1 MPELP
6 EVETIKRK
14 LTPNIIGKTIS
25 NIKVISPKNF
35 VGNKNDVIGKK
46 IVDVNRYGKV
56 LVIKLV
62 NDKYLNIHFKL
73 SGQILFAKDIDHA
86 VFKNTIPFT
95 GGNKMPAN
103 TTRVIIRFSDGGG
116 LFFND
121 LRMFGWIKVSD
132 EPLAPKGIDVLSE
145 KFTPNLIASL
155 TEKTRKPIKVLLMDQ
170 DLITGIGNI
179 YANDALFLAKI
190 HPQRPSNSITGQE
203 IKLLFNSIKKVIN
216 DGIKDL
222 GSSGAD
228 EAFIL
233 PDGSRGNHQRSF
245 LVYQQ
250 EDKPCPNCKTKIERI
265 KHNGRSSFFC
275 PNCQKIIRSASLRS
289 GVNQPLF

>member
-25 NIKVISPKNF
+25 NIKIISSKNF
-35 VGNKNDVIGKK
+35 VGNKKDVINRK
-46 IVDVNRYGKV
+46 IINVNRYGKV
-56 LVIKLV
+56 LVIELT
-62 NDKYLNIHFKL
+62 NEKYLNIHFKL
-73 SGQILFAKDIDHA
+73 SGQILFAKDVNHA
-86 VFKNTIPFT
+86 IFKDIIPFT
-95 GGNKMPAN
+95 HGKKMPAN
-103 TTRVIIRFSDGGG
+103 TTRVIIEFSDGGG

-121 LRMFGWIKVSD
+121 LRKFGWIKVSNK
-132 EPLAPKGIDVLSE
+132 PLAPKGIDVLYK
-145 KFTPNLIASL
+145 KFTPQLINSL
-155 TEKTRKPIKVLLMDQ
+155 TRKTRKPIKVLLMDQ

-179 YANDALFLAKI
+179 YANDSLFLAKI
-190 HPQRPSNSITGQE
+190 HPRRPSNSITEQE
-203 IKLLFNSIKKVIN
+203 IKLLYNSIKKVIN
-216 DGIKDL
+216 EGIKDL

-233 PDGSRGNHQRSF
+233 PDGSRGNHQRRF

-250 EDKPCPNCKTKIERI
+250 EGKPCLNCKIKIERI

-275 PNCQKIIRSASLRS
+275 PNCQKIIRSASPQLEVS
-289 GVNQPLF
+289 QPLF